1 MAGIRP
7 PTDNVLITGEHPL
20 DRLPDAL
27 TGVGPLPSQGDRAP
41 VKDLVDQL
49 IAVGRKAVAGG
60 LVIGS
65 GGNLSARRP
74 DADECVI
81 TCSGSALDEL
91 SPEQFSVVGIADGQV
106 RSGHPVPSSEAA
118 LHLATYRVR
127 TDVNALVHLHPQ
139 TSVLLDALGYPIR
152 LLTIDQAYYVREVR
166 STPFLQSGTP
176 ELAEAGAQAVADGC
190 NCVVLGHHGCSVLGD
205 TVDLAWKRANN
216 LEEAARATLTMLQ
229 LGDTTT
235 VCPPS
240 YLETIRAK
248 EAAAQGGH

>member
-1 MAGIRP
+1 M
-7 PTDNVLITGEHPL
+7 NPL
-20 DRLPDAL
+20 
-27 TGVGPLPSQGDRAP
+27 VE
-41 VKDLVDQL
+41 QL
-49 IAVGRKAVAGG
+49 IEVGRKAVSAG

-65 GGNLSARRP
+65 GGNLSARLP
-74 DADECVI
+74 GADECVV

-91 SPEQFSVVGIADGQV
+91 TPDQFSVVGIAGGEV
-106 RSGHPVPSSEAA
+106 RGGHPVPSSEVP

-127 TDVNALVHLHPQ
+127 PDANALVHLHPQ
-139 TSVLLDALGYPIR
+139 TSVLLDALGHEIR
-152 LLTIDQAYYVREVR
+152 LLTIDHAYYVREVR
-166 STPFLQSGTP
+166 STPFIQSGTP

-190 NCVVLGHHGCSVLGD
+190 NCVILGHHGCSVVAD

-229 LGDTTT
+229 LGDTSTA
-235 VCPPS
+235 CPPS

>member
-1 MAGIRP
+1 MSSVQEIA
-7 PTDNVLITGEHPL
+7 E
-20 DRLPDAL
+20 
-27 TGVGPLPSQGDRAP
+27 
-41 VKDLVDQL
+41 QL
-49 IAVGRKAVAGG
+49 IAVGRKAVGAG

-65 GGNLSARRP
+65 GGNLSARLP
-74 DADECVI
+74 GADECVV

-91 SPEQFSVVGIADGQV
+91 TPQQFSVVAIADGAV
-106 RSGHPVPSSEAA
+106 RSGHPVPSSEVP

-127 TDVNALVHLHPQ
+127 PDANALVHLHPQ
-139 TSVLLDALGYPIR
+139 TSVLLDALGHPVR
-152 LLTIDQAYYVREVR
+152 LLTIDHAYYVREVR
-166 STPFLQSGTP
+166 STPFIQSGTP

-190 NCVVLGHHGCSVLGD
+190 NCVILGHHGCSVIAD

-235 VCPPS
+235 ACPPS

-248 EAAAQGGH
+248 EAAAQAGH

>member
-1 MAGIRP
+1 M
-7 PTDNVLITGEHPL
+7 TG
-20 DRLPDAL
+20 
-27 TGVGPLPSQGDRAP
+27 
-41 VKDLVDQL
+41 DLATLVEQL
-49 IAVGRKAVAGG
+49 VVVGRKAVQAG

-65 GGNLSARRP
+65 GGNLSARLP
-74 DADECVI
+74 GADECVV

-91 SPEQFSVVGIADGQV
+91 TPDQFSVVGIADGDV
-106 RSGHPVPSSEAA
+106 RGGHPVPSSEVP

-127 TDVNALVHLHPQ
+127 PDANALVHLHPQ
-139 TSVLLDALGYPIR
+139 TSVLLDALGHPIR
-152 LLTIDQAYYVREVR
+152 LLTIDHAYYVREVR

-176 ELAEAGAQAVADGC
+176 ELAEAGAQAVSDGC
-190 NCVVLGHHGCSVLGD
+190 NCVILGHHGCSVVAD
-205 TVDLAWKRANN
+205 SVDLAWKRANN

-235 VCPPS
+235 ACPPS